1 MSADL
6 YEQTHFLLM
15 KAAYEDKDIHE
26 YRKEREELL
35 DHYVMLIKD
44 DPMNLILQLE
54 FGMYYMEYEQL
65 YKTAY
70 PTLRIIPKSNQAINQ
85 MIRTQVTQPTY
96 LKQDITAYGGAKT
109 RKQGRMRKHRKTNT
123 RQNTRKFRR

>member
-1 MSADL
+1 L

-54 FGMYYMEYEQL
+54 FGMYYTEYEQL

-70 PTLRIIPKSNQAINQ
+70 PTLRIVPKSKQAINQ
-85 MIRTQVTQPTY
+85 TIGAQVTQPLYRNTGVA
-96 LKQDITAYGGAKT
+96 AYGGAKT
-109 RKQGRMRKHRKTNT
+109 RKHRKATKK
-123 RQNTRKFRR
+123 QKTRKSRR